1 MAAVTPGRVR
11 DRVKL
16 SATDIDDSK
25 VTELIK
31 DSEATI
37 EEETGLNIDYA
48 NCTQGEAV
56 AITNLAAIYCLV
68 YISGGIASGLSYKI
82 GSLSVAESSGPSQ
95 SGKAETLY
103 REVERL
109 IERLRKPFPFP
120 TDNL

>member
-1 MAAVTPGRVR
+1 MVGVTPDRVR

-16 SATDIDDSK
+16 SATDIDDAK
-25 VTELIK
+25 VTELIE

-37 EEETGLNIDYA
+37 EEETGLNIDYT
-48 NCTQGEAV
+48 NCSQAEAT

-68 YISGGIASGLSYKI
+68 YMSGGVASGLSYKI

-109 IERLRKPFPFP
+109 IERLREPY
-120 TDNL
+120 LRRV

>member
-1 MAAVTPGRVR
+1 LVAVTPDRVR

-37 EEETGLNIDYA
+37 EEETGLIIDYA
-48 NCTQGEAV
+48 DCTQSEAA

-68 YISGGIASGLSYKI
+68 YISGGVASGLSYKI
-82 GSLSVAESSGPSQ
+82 GSLGVSCIYANGDFLFCLTMVFVFI
-95 SGKAETLY
+95 LM
-103 REVERL
+103 
-109 IERLRKPFPFP
+109 
-120 TDNL
+120 

>member
-1 MAAVTPGRVR
+1 LASVTPDWVR
-11 DRVKL
+11 NRVKL
-16 SATDIDDSK
+16 SASDIDDSK
-25 VTELIK
+25 VAELIK

-37 EEETGLNIDYA
+37 EEETGLSIDYA
-48 NCTQGEAV
+48 DCSQSEAV
-56 AITNLAAIYCLV
+56 AVTNLAAIYCLV
-68 YISGGIASGLSYKI
+68 YISGGVASGLNYKI

-109 IERLRKPFPFP
+109 IERLRKPYLFP